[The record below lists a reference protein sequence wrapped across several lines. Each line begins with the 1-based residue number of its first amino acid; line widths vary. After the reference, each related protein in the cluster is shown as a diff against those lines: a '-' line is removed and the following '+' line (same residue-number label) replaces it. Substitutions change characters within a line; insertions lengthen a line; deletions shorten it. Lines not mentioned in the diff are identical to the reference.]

1 VVAGS
6 DGLVDKRDRLPGS
19 HRADGL
25 YKCLVAINFHFVQC
39 RQRHSGRRASRCG
52 KRHCHLVQTRWL
64 WRQRKVG
71 YRCWAFRCHAVRQ
84 SNVVNQHAAAFCVR
98 DAVDADIVCSGC
110 GNSDFLSEVLKF
122 ICFKQ
127 CFSHNGLCHRGGGG
141 GGAHL
146 HLKTLCAQEAAVA
159 PGIHLEG
166 IRAPGGET
174 ERWQNQPVV
183 HAAVVGIINHCRLVV
198 VTVIPRLVVAV
209 RIDDG
214 HRRKIGGGVKRLA
227 IRQSCACHHRHR
239 CRCCDNCCQ

>member
-1 VVAGS
+1 MVAGGY
-6 DGLVDKRDRLPGS
+6 GLVDKRDRLSGS

-25 YKCLVAINFHFVQC
+25 YKRLVAINLCFFQR
-39 RQRHSGRRASRCG
+39 RQRCACRRERRGG

-71 YRCWAFRCHAVRQ
+71 YRCRAFRRHACRQ
-84 SNVVNQHAAAFCVR
+84 CNVVNQHAAAFCVR
-98 DAVDADIVCSGC
+98 DAVDADIVCSCC

-127 CFSHNGLCHRGGGG
+127 CSSHNGLCHRGGGG

-146 HLKTLCAQEAAVA
+146 HLKTLRAQETAIA

-166 IRAPGGET
+166 IRAAGGKT

-198 VTVIPRLVVAV
+198 VTVIPRLVIAV

-214 HRRKIGGGVKRLA
+214 HRRKIGGSVKRLA

-239 CRCCDNCCQ
+239 CRCKNCCQ